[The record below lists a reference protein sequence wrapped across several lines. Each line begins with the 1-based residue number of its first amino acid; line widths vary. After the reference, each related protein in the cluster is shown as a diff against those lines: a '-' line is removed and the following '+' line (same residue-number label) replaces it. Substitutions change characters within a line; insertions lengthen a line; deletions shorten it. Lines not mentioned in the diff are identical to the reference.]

1 MIGSMPDAQG
11 DEGRPQ
17 RADLLLRGG
26 AVVTMDEQRVV
37 YEDGYVAIEGGRI
50 VGVGENADCR
60 FTAAHTRDLTGRAVL
75 PGLVNGHTHLSN
87 GISRGLFDEL
97 PLADWV
103 KQGMWP
109 SLRANTAE
117 VTYAGARAALAENL
131 LGGVTTTVVGEF
143 GNPDKASI
151 EGVLRAV
158 TESRSRS
165 VVSRMSVD
173 SDDDHDPSQA
183 TPADVRE
190 TTDDALA
197 EVSRL
202 RTAFDSPLVEVVP
215 EALGVLRCTPDMV
228 REFTAYARSEG
239 TRMTM
244 HVASSPDERDEAT
257 RRFGMG
263 SIERLAELDALGP
276 HLLIAHCVWPN
287 ENERRLLAESGTGVS
302 HNPVA
307 NLMYASGIAP
317 LAEMVEA
324 GVRVGLGT
332 DGASTNNGQNMW
344 EAMKFAIF
352 LQKSRLGAAWGSA
365 ELALELATIGG
376 ARAIGLDGRVGSL
389 EVGKRADL
397 IVVDLDRPHLVPR
410 GTWPTNLVYSGNPD
424 AVRTVLVDGQVLVD
438 DARLTMWDHD
448 EIVRDGNAAARLMNS
463 RTGLNDLY
471 RDRTRWTWRRE
482 TPDARAR

>member
-1 MIGSMPDAQG
+1 MTGSVTSAHR
-11 DEGRPQ
+11 DEGESRT
-17 RADLLLRGG
+17 ADLLLRGG
-26 AVVTMDEQRVV
+26 AIVTMDEQRVV
-37 YEDGYVAIEGGRI
+37 YQDGYVAVTDGRI
-50 VGVGENADCR
+50 VGVGENAGCD
-60 FTAAHTRDLTGRAVL
+60 FEAAQTRDVSGCAVL
-75 PGLVNGHTHLSN
+75 PGIVNGHTHLSN

-103 KQGMWP
+103 EQGMWP
-109 SLRANTAE
+109 SLRASSVDT
-117 VTYAGARAALAENL
+117 TYAGARAALAENL

-143 GNPDKASI
+143 SSPDKEGI

-165 VVSRMSVD
+165 VVARISVD

-183 TPADVRE
+183 TPRDVRE
-190 TTDDALA
+190 SPDAALA

-202 RTAFDSPLVEVVP
+202 RAAFNSHLVEVVP
-215 EALGVLRCTPDMV
+215 EALGVLRCTPEMV
-228 REFTAYARSEG
+228 RQFTAYTRSEG

-244 HVASSPDERDEAT
+244 HVASSPDERDEALH
-257 RRFGMG
+257 RFGMG

-307 NLMYASGIAP
+307 NLMYAAGIAP
-317 LAEMVEA
+317 LAEMIDA

-344 EAMKFAIF
+344 EVMKFAIF
-352 LQKSRLGAAWGSA
+352 LQKSRLGADWGSA

-376 ARAIGLDGRVGSL
+376 ARAIGLQDQVGSL
-389 EVGKRADL
+389 EVGKRGDL
-397 IVVDLDRPHLVPR
+397 IVIDLNRPHLVPR
-410 GTWPTNLVYSGNPD
+410 GTWPTNIVYSGNPD
-424 AVRTVLVDGQVLVD
+424 AVRTVVVDGEVLVED
-438 DARLTMWDHD
+438 GRLTMWDHD
-448 EIVRDGNAAARLMNS
+448 EVVQAGAAAARLMNS

-471 RDRTRWTWRRE
+471 HGRSRWSWR
-482 TPDARAR
+482 P

>member
-1 MIGSMPDAQG
+1 MPDSQLP
-11 DEGRPQ
+11 EHV
-17 RADLLLRGG
+17 DLLLKGG
-26 AVVTMDEQRVV
+26 PVVTMDAARTVF
-37 YEDGYVAIEGGRI
+37 EDGYVAIHEGRI
-50 VGVGENADCR
+50 VGVGASAECR
-60 FTAAHTRDLTGRAVL
+60 VTATEARDLRDSAVL
-75 PGLVNGHTHLSN
+75 PGIVNGHTHLSN

-103 KQGMWP
+103 DRGMWP
-109 SLRANTAE
+109 SLRASREETA
-117 VTYAGARAALAENL
+117 YQGARVALAENL
-131 LGGVTTTVVGEF
+131 LAGVTTTVVGEF
-143 GNPDKASI
+143 GSPNKDSI

-165 VVSRMSVD
+165 VVARISVD

-183 TPADVRE
+183 TASDVRE
-190 TTDDALA
+190 SAEDALA

-202 RTAFDSPLVEVVP
+202 RAIFDSSLVEVVP
-215 EALGVLRCTPDMV
+215 EALGVLRCTPEMV

-244 HVASSPDERDEAT
+244 HVASSPDERDEALH
-257 RRFGMG
+257 RFGMG

-287 ENERRLLAESGTGVS
+287 ENERKLLAESHTGVS

-317 LAEMVEA
+317 LAEMIDA

-332 DGASTNNGQNMW
+332 DGASTNNGQNVW
-344 EAMKFAIF
+344 EVMKSAIF
-352 LQKSRLGAAWGSA
+352 LQKSRLGASWGSA

-376 ARAIGLDGRVGSL
+376 AQAIGLQDEVGSI

-397 IVVDLDRPHLVPR
+397 MIVDLNRPHLVPR
-410 GTWPTNLVYSGNPD
+410 GTWPSNLVYSGNPD
-424 AVRTVLVDGQVLVD
+424 AVRTVLVDGVALVD
-438 DARLTMWDHD
+438 DGRLTRWDHD
-448 EIVRDGNAAARLMNS
+448 EVVRAGNAAADVMNS
-463 RTGLNDLY
+463 RTGLADMY
-471 RDRTRWTWRRE
+471 RERSGWTWKS
-482 TPDARAR
+482 